1 MYMGNLTESFRIR
14 FSETDM
20 NFLRKLSDDRGVS
33 VSECVRSIIGEYRRS
48 LETLEVMRSVAG
60 VADFVEAMKLLKE
73 KGELSDGD
81 TKTDINDKL

>member
-14 FSETDM
+14 FSENDM
-20 NFLRKLSDDRGVS
+20 NFLRKLSDERGIS

-48 LETLEVMRSVAG
+48 LDTLEVMRTVT
-60 VADFVEAMKLLKE
+60 DAMNLLKE
-73 KGELSDGD
+73 KGELSNGD